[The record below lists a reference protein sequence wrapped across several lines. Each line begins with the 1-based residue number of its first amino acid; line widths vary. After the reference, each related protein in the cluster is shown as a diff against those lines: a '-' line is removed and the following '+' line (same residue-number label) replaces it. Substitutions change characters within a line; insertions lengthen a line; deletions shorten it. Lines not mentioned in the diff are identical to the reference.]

1 MQYDAIILAGGKNS
15 DELKEMAP
23 CDNEGLIF
31 IGNYPMIYYVY
42 RAVRSSQLIRN
53 IIICGPEGELKK
65 HLPQDDERL
74 FFTTSGDN
82 AMESFQHGVE
92 ALKKIEISPMVLAL
106 PTDIPFI
113 TTEAI
118 DDFLRRGA
126 EMQADFCYPV
136 TTKEANDLKFPGVK
150 RTYVRLKDGILTGG
164 NLFLIRS
171 EIIPDCLEIGTQLV
185 ERRKNPVAMGRL
197 FGPGLVIKYL
207 FHCLDIAMIEK
218 RFYKML
224 GIRGRGI
231 ISPYAEIGVD
241 VDKPSDLQLA
251 RNYLAGKDY

>member
-1 MQYDAIILAGGKNS
+1 MQYDAIILAGGKS
-15 DELKEMAP
+15 SEELKEMASY
-23 CDNEGLIF
+23 DNEGLIY
-31 IGNYPMIYYVY
+31 IGSYPMIYYVY
-42 RAVRSSQLIRN
+42 RAVRSSRLIRN
-53 IIICGPEGELKK
+53 IIVCGPEEELKK
-65 HLPQDDERL
+65 YLPQDDARL
-74 FFTTSGDN
+74 FFTAGGDN
-82 AMESFQHGVE
+82 AMESFQCGVE
-92 ALKKIEISPMVLAL
+92 ALEKIEISPMVLAL

-126 EMQADFCYPV
+126 ELQADFCYPV
-136 TTKEANDLKFPGVK
+136 TTKEANDHKFPGVK
-150 RTYVRLKDGILTGG
+150 RTYVHLKDGIVTGG

-171 EIIPDCLEIGTQLV
+171 EIVPECLEIGAQLV

-207 FHCLDIAMIEK
+207 FRCLDIAMIEK
-218 RFYKML
+218 RFYKVL

-251 RNYLAGKDY
+251 RDYLIGED